1 MNKIIWP
8 VLAGVVLQ
16 ILFGFSLGAE
26 PVKTPPPNFLV
37 IVVDD
42 MGFSDLGSFGGEI
55 ETPNLDELAYGGV
68 RFTDFQVAPACS
80 PTRAMLLTG
89 VDNHLAGLGNLAE
102 ETSPNQKGQPGYEG
116 HLNDRVV
123 SVAETLRKRGYRTY
137 LSGKWH
143 MGLKPE
149 HGPKQHGFDRSFTML
164 SGGASH
170 FKDMQPAYSTDPN
183 AVAPYLDE
191 GEVISRLPEGFEY
204 SSQYYVDRMIDYMQ
218 QDQDSKQPFF
228 AVLAYTAPHWPLQAP
243 DDAIAKYAR
252 RYDAGYDA
260 LFHQRRQRMKELGLL
275 AADAPEPPRPPKAV
289 PWESLDKDTQRV
301 QSRAM
306 AVYAAMIDQVDVH
319 TGRLVDYLKKT
330 GQFDNTVIVFMS
342 DNGPEGHDLDETWSP
357 QMFPK
362 IRAVIDERF
371 DHSEANMGRPN
382 SYTLYGA
389 GWARAG
395 SPHLRMYK
403 AFSSEG
409 GVRVAAFAHAPGR
422 IPAGTILH
430 QNLSVKDIAPTL
442 LDFAGIAPTQKKG
455 KLPMQGVSVRA
466 ALQAPASWGGV
477 DRALGIELLGK
488 YGLRYGQWK
497 LLNLPPPYGSGKAE
511 LYNLELDPGES
522 QNLAAREPQM
532 MEKMLGLWESYAS
545 DNGVILPDWVS
556 GY

>member
-1 MNKIIWP
+1 MNNKIWP
-8 VLAGVVLQ
+8 ALTGIILYLASGL
-16 ILFGFSLGAE
+16 SLAAE
-26 PVKTPPPNFLV
+26 DTSATPPNFLV

-42 MGFSDLGSFGGEI
+42 MGFSDLGSFGSEI
-55 ETPNLDELAYGGV
+55 DTPNLDELAYGGV

-116 HLNDRVV
+116 HLNERVV
-123 SVAETLRKRGYRTY
+123 SVAKTLRNGGYHTY

-143 MGLKPE
+143 MGMKPE
-149 HGPKQHGFDRSFTML
+149 FGPKAQGFERSFAML

-170 FKDMQPAYSTDPN
+170 FSDMQPAYATDAK

-191 GEVISRLPEGFEY
+191 GVMLSSLPADFQY
-204 SSQYYVDRMIDYMQ
+204 SSQYYVDRLVDYME
-218 QDQDSKQPFF
+218 QDKNSGRPFF
-228 AVLAYTAPHWPLQAP
+228 AVLAFTAPHWPLQAP
-243 DDAIAKYAR
+243 DEAIAKYEG
-252 RYDAGYDA
+252 RYSAGYDQ
-260 LFHQRRQRMKELGLL
+260 LFQQRRQRMIELGLL
-275 AADAPEPPRPPKAV
+275 SADVPEPPRPPKAV
-289 PWESLDKDTQRV
+289 PWESLDAETQRI
-301 QSRAM
+301 QARAM

-319 TGRLVDYLKKT
+319 TGRLLNYLKKT
-330 GQFDNTVIVFMS
+330 SQFDNTVIIFMS

-357 QMFPK
+357 DMFPK
-362 IRAVIDERF
+362 IRAIIDQRF
-371 DHSEANMGRPN
+371 DHSEANMGRPD

-422 IPAGTILH
+422 IPGGTVL
-430 QNLSVKDIAPTL
+430 NESLTVKDIAPTM
-442 LDFAGIAPTQKKG
+442 LDLAGLEQNKEEG
-455 KLPMQGVSVRA
+455 FYPMQGVSIRA
-466 ALQAPASWGGV
+466 ALEGPANWKGI

-488 YGLRYGQWK
+488 YGLRFGHWK
-497 LLNLPPPYGSGKAE
+497 LLHMQPPYGTGEAE
-511 LYNLELDPGES
+511 LYNLAKDPGES
-522 QNLAAREPQM
+522 INLAAKEPQFM
-532 MEKMLGLWESYAS
+532 KKMLGLWEQYRS